1 VAGRHRSYDGPSST
15 PRRRSGGSGGSSF
28 PTGLVAVGAVLVL
41 AAGGGY
47 VLYTKKHDD
56 RGAAGAAS
64 TVTAGGSSCPGGAVT
79 ALNVDASP
87 DIYSAVKAVADG
99 MTGCVKVN
107 VTSAESAAV
116 GAFLAGSAKGGDV
129 TSAPDVWIPDSSM
142 WLDIARG
149 QGVKTLVDNPLPVA
163 LSPLVIGMPKPVAD
177 ANGWPGKKFGW
188 ADLLAGVKAGK
199 LQPEVPDP
207 ANSGPGLAAITMLRG
222 AVVGPAAATGDK
234 VKQQQ
239 ALQNLTLVYRVL
251 SNNLASSMTSLL
263 TDLPSKGATAPSSG
277 GVAAFPTTEQKVAA
291 YNTASPST
299 HLVALYPYEG
309 TTMMDYPY
317 SIRQGLNADQAKAAA
332 DFQTLLHS
340 PDAVNTLQKA
350 GFRDT
355 KGAAAGILTPAEGVN
370 PAMPVTAPP
379 DGTHTAAASS
389 LAIWNTTSEQTRGL
403 VVMDISGSMGLPVPG
418 QFDANKNPLTRLQIT
433 EAACQSGLALFGNNS
448 ELGLWTFTT
457 KSKADGGGTVH
468 QEVVPMGPLSAPLG
482 AADRRAALQSALQAL
497 TVQPGSRN
505 GLYDTILDAY
515 KTVLNGWAENK
526 SNAIVVFTD
535 GKDDGLNSMSADE
548 LIAKLNALKAAN
560 PGHTVRVMVVA
571 LGSGV
576 DLSTLTRITAAA
588 SGQALH
594 AETPADIGNAVMAG
608 FAGRLNDQ

>member
-1 VAGRHRSYDGPSST
+1 MAGRHRSYDGPSST
-15 PRRRSGGSGGSSF
+15 PRRRTSGSSGSSF

-47 VLYTKKHDD
+47 VFYTKKHDS
-56 RGAAGAAS
+56 GGTAGAQS
-64 TVTAGGSSCPGGAVT
+64 TVTAPGSSSCPSGAT
-79 ALNVDASP
+79 TLNVDASP
-87 DIYSAVKAVADG
+87 DIYTSVKAVADG
-99 MTGCVKVN
+99 LTGCVHVN
-107 VTSAESAAV
+107 VTSAEPAAV
-116 GAFLAGSAKGGDV
+116 GAFLAGHAKGGDI

-142 WLDIARG
+142 WIDVAHA
-149 QGVKTLVDNPLPVA
+149 QGVKTLVDNATPVA

-177 ANGWPGKKFGW
+177 ANGWPGKPFGW
-188 ADLLAGVKAGK
+188 SDLLANFKNSK
-199 LQPEVPDP
+199 MQTSVPDP

-222 AVVGPAAATGDK
+222 AVLGPAGADK
-234 VKQQQ
+234 AKQQQ
-239 ALQNLTLVYRVL
+239 ALQNLTLVYRVMAT
-251 SNNLASSMTSLL
+251 SVAGSMNALL
-263 TDLPSKGATAPSSG
+263 TDLPSKGATAASSG
-277 GVAAFPTTEQKVAA
+277 GIAAFPTTEQKVAA

-299 HLVALYPYEG
+299 PLVALYPHEG
-309 TTMMDYPY
+309 TMMMDYPY
-317 SIRQGLNADQAKAAA
+317 ALRQGLDEAHAKAAA

-340 PDAVNTLQKA
+340 PAAVNTLQKA
-350 GFRDT
+350 GFRDPT
-355 KGAAAGILTPAEGVN
+355 GAAAGILTPADGIT
-370 PAMPVTAPP
+370 PAMPVRAPA
-379 DGTHTAAASS
+379 DTTHTAAASA
-389 LAIWNTTSEQTRGL
+389 LAVWNITSEQTRGL

-433 EAACQSGLALFGNNS
+433 EAACLSGLPLFGNNS

-457 KSKADGGGTVH
+457 KSKADGGATVH
-468 QEVVPMGPLSAPLG
+468 QEVVPMGLLSAPVGQFPDHRTALN
-482 AADRRAALQSALQAL
+482 AALQQLS
-497 TVQPGSRN
+497 VQPGSRN

-515 KTVLNGWAENK
+515 KAVLNGWAENK

-535 GKDDGLNSMSADE
+535 GKDDGLNSMSADD
-548 LIAKLNALKAAN
+548 LITKLNALKTAN

-588 SGQALH
+588 NGQALH